1 MRRAPATAVHDSRS
15 AAGVGRLPAM
25 PSPVFNDE
33 TMKRDANGWAAP
45 QRGTHAPV
53 EPGDGPVTAWQ
64 RGMTVNGT
72 ITASLVLFVM
82 LLVSASFGWSAASGP
97 TLENGQETY
106 QFPTIAIGGII
117 IGFIAV
123 IAAYFKPR
131 LAKFLGPVY
140 AIGYGFAVGA
150 ISKGYETFYDGIVLQ
165 AVGATLAVFVTML
178 VLYRTRIIKVT
189 EKFRRTVIFATIG
202 IMVMYGVS
210 FLIQLFGGSV
220 PYLNSPSLLGIGLS
234 VVICVVA
241 SLNLALDFD
250 LIERGSKTGL
260 AKDYEWVAALGLVVT
275 VVWLYLEMLR
285 LLSLLQQR

>member
-1 MRRAPATAVHDSRS
+1 
-15 AAGVGRLPAM
+15 M
-25 PSPVFNDE
+25 PSPVFNED

-45 QRGTHAPV
+45 VPGTHAPV
-53 EPGDGPVTAWQ
+53 EPGDGPISTWQ

-72 ITASLVLFVM
+72 ITAALVLLVM
-82 LLVSASFGWSAASGP
+82 LLVSASFGWSAADGP

-117 IGFIAV
+117 IGFIAA
-123 IAAYFKPR
+123 IAANFKPR

-140 AIGYGFAVGA
+140 AIGFGFAVGA
-150 ISKGYETFYDGIVLQ
+150 ISKGYETFYDGIVVQ
-165 AVGATLAVFVTML
+165 AVAATVAVFVTML
-178 VLYRTRIIKVT
+178 VLYRTRIITVT
-189 EKFRRTVIFATIG
+189 DKFRRTVIFATLG

-210 FLIQLFGGSV
+210 FLIRLFGGEV
-220 PYLNSPSLLGIGLS
+220 PFLNSPSLLGIGLS

-241 SLNLALDFD
+241 ALNLALDFD
-250 LIERGSKTGL
+250 LIERGSKTGM

-275 VVWLYLEMLR
+275 IVWLYLEMLR